1 MITLKAKNKFTK
13 MYNKL
18 PEKARTELVVN
29 FAIHPMSLTVC
40 NLEIR
45 QDTELGKDILRLLG
59 YEDD

>member
-1 MITLKAKNKFTK
+1 